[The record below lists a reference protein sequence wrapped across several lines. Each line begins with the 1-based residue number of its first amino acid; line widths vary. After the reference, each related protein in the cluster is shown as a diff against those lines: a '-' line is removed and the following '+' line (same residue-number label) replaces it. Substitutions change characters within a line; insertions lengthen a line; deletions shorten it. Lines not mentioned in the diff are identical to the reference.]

1 MGTPSLPGN
10 TYGILSQLLNG
21 LATNTPSQTACVTKS
36 GECASPMV
44 GGFAHDIER
53 QIVAHCV
60 AAAVPVVE
68 LQSICVKALHAS

>member
-1 MGTPSLPGN
+1 MGAPSLPGN

-21 LATNTPSQTACVTKS
+21 LVNTPSQTACFTES
-36 GECASPMV
+36 CECASPVV

-53 QIVAHCV
+53 QIIAHCV

-68 LQSICVKALHAS
+68 LRSICV